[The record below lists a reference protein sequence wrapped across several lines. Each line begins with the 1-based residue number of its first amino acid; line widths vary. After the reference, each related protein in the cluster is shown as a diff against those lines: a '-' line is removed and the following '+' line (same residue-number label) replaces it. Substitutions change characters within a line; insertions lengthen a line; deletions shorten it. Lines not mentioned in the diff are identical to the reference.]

1 MELETTWIMIM
12 EPQLI
17 SDIQWS
23 NLVVKIYILEVP
35 MLSFTVCKEL
45 LEDHVTFKLT
55 QIQRYVFDPDLNL
68 WSKENQIPYPR
79 Q

>member
-1 MELETTWIMIM
+1 MTMV
-12 EPQLI
+12 PQLI

-55 QIQRYVFDPDLNL
+55 QIQR
-68 WSKENQIPYPR
+68 
-79 Q
+79 

>member
-1 MELETTWIMIM
+1 MELETPWIMIM

-35 MLSFTVCKEL
+35 MLFFTVCKGL

-55 QIQRYVFDPDLNL
+55 QIQRYIF
-68 WSKENQIPYPR
+68 
-79 Q
+79 

>member
-35 MLSFTVCKEL
+35 MLFYTVCKG
-45 LEDHVTFKLT
+45 
-55 QIQRYVFDPDLNL
+55 
-68 WSKENQIPYPR
+68 
-79 Q
+79 

>member
-1 MELETTWIMIM
+1 MELETTWIMTM
-12 EPQLI
+12 VPQLI

-55 QIQRYVFDPDLNL
+55 QIQRYVF
-68 WSKENQIPYPR
+68 
-79 Q
+79 